1 MRGFARP
8 AILLREVFPNA
19 LIPTV
24 ALGGVQITLLL
35 GGTTH
40 TLHYQE
46 TVCHTGAW
54 ARRDASET
62 PLVLTSVVPSHP
74 IERFVQGRRTA
85 LR

>member
-1 MRGFARP
+1 MYTRDQSPCGTTSGKDP
-8 AILLREVFPNA
+8 
-19 LIPTV
+19 
-24 ALGGVQITLLL
+24 ITLLL

-54 ARRDASET
+54 ARRDASEP